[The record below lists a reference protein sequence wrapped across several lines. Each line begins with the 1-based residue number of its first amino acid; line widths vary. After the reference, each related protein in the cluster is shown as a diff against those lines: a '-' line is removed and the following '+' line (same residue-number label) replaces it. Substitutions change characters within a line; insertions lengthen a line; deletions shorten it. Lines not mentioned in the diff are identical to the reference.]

1 VRNALS
7 RNSRAG
13 LSERWRSS
21 IGRLLLLVLAC
32 ACATTTPRG
41 QDAVSSIK
49 VFSQDSVT
57 RDSTGKRVAALT
69 GVVLDS
75 ASGSP
80 LEAAEV
86 LLRSSSVLKPYFT
99 VTDQRGSFIIGRVEP
114 GSYQL
119 MIRRLGYAAHVEQ
132 RSLRASV
139 VDTLHV
145 RLGVFKR
152 APCSGMDCY

>member
-1 VRNALS
+1 ME
-7 RNSRAG
+7 
-13 LSERWRSS
+13 LSECRSS
-21 IGRLLLLVLAC
+21 FGRLLPLVVAC
-32 ACATTTPRG
+32 ACATTPPRG
-41 QDAVSSIK
+41 QEITSPIK
-49 VFSQDSVT
+49 LFSQDSVT
-57 RDSTGKRVAALT
+57 RDSTGKRVAALA

-80 LEAAEV
+80 LEASQV

-99 VTDQRGSFIIGRVEP
+99 FTDQRGNFIIGRVEP

-132 RSLRASV
+132 RILKASV
-139 VDTLHV
+139 VDTLYV
-145 RLGVFKR
+145 RMGVFKR

>member
-1 VRNALS
+1 MLSS

-13 LSERWRSS
+13 PSERCRSS
-21 IGRLLLLVLAC
+21 VGLLLPLVVAY
-32 ACATTTPRG
+32 ACATTTQRG
-41 QDAVSSIK
+41 QDAVSPIK
-49 VFSQDSVT
+49 PFSQDSVT

-69 GVVLDS
+69 GVVVDS

-80 LEAAEV
+80 LEAVQV

-99 VTDQRGSFIIGRVEP
+99 FTDQRGGFIIGRVEP
-114 GSYQL
+114 GAYQL

-132 RSLRASV
+132 RSLRPSV

-145 RLGVFKR
+145 RLGVFKL